1 MEHKYR
7 VSKCAFG
14 NESIGGNCVVA
25 MVSKIRGI
33 TPKFSNYNLTSNST
47 CSSGSSFNPN
57 PNPKTESIPKTD
69 GAPPLVPQSITKTES
84 IPKTEGASGPCTPA
98 WEKPHPN
105 PKVKPND

>member
-7 VSKCAFG
+7 VSKCAYG
-14 NESIGGNCVVA
+14 NESIGGNCA
-25 MVSKIRGI
+25 GAIILKIRVI
-33 TPKFSNYNLTSNST
+33 TPKCSNYSSNSN
-47 CSSGSSFNPN
+47 SISNSGSSSNPN
-57 PNPKTESIPKTD
+57 PNPKTESIPKTE

-105 PKVKPND
+105 PNVKPND